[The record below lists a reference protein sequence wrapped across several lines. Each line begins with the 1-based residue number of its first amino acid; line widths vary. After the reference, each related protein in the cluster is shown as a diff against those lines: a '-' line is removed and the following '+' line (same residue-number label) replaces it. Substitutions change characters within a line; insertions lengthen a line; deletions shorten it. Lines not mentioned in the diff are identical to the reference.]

1 LFSAGS
7 LDYNVILMEA
17 ITDRERIDEALELL
31 WVLDEEGQSDIER
44 FNLSSDDSEPAI
56 LVETLTQNGLAT
68 VSGDK
73 MNLTDKGRRMARGL
87 IRRQRL
93 AERLFMDVF
102 EMKEEVVVD
111 DVCRMEHILSEELT
125 DSVCTFLGHPPTC
138 PHGRPIPRGECCRK
152 YKVEVTPVVT
162 RLSEFEVGATGK
174 ITFIVPSDPSRI
186 SKLNSLGI
194 TAGSVIKF
202 IQKIPSCVVQIDE
215 TTVAIDPEIAREI
228 YLKKIIK

>member
-1 LFSAGS
+1 LFSPS
-7 LDYNVILMEA
+7 FLDYNVNLMEE

-31 WVLDEEGQSDIER
+31 WVLDEEGHSDLER
-44 FNLSSDDSEPAI
+44 FNLSSDDAEPAI

-73 MNLTDKGRRMARGL
+73 IDLTDKGRRMARGL

-138 PHGRPIPRGECCRK
+138 PHSKPIPRGECCRK
-152 YKVEVTPVVT
+152 FKVEVTPVVT

-228 YLKKIIK
+228 YLKKIIA